1 MLFDEKTKGIAQAYL
16 SMLEERNKLNESH
29 FKVGDKV
36 KCIASGMMG
45 TVTKLDTPEEGKYY
59 TVKKESGK
67 MMKYAPDELK
77 KVSEMKEEK
86 IPKGHHKMPD
96 GTIMKDSDHKK
107 EVKESNTMKIA
118 NDIEAY
124 AKKSGGVDKNDM
136 MKVAF
141 MLKKGDMRGAKKYA
155 LTLDTDPK
163 EWLMTKM
170 GLMESKLDP
179 VNPAE
184 LKGSHKDR
192 KDKDINNDGKV
203 DSSDEFLHKRR
214 QAIAKASKNEAIEI
228 ELSKKGKLNSE
239 EEDDDDDAVANGNDK
254 MKVKFKKGSDDEKG
268 MKEASCGKVKVKE
281 AMEKK
286 SSLPFEPTSTKKPA
300 RNSDGTPQ
308 SPMSR
313 ARNLAQQGMKKQMA
327 KEGVEQVDE
336 ISKSTLGSYVK
347 KAAHD
352 AVIQRKIGADFEN
365 LANKARKP
373 AMKSSAEKL
382 GKDYTA
388 KSRKRRAGINTA
400 VDRLT
405 KEGVEQ
411 VDELIKK
418 TFENYTWDWDAIL
431 DAPEEEIDALIEE
444 LNDTDYESFVSE
456 FETLD
461 EGENWY
467 QGSTNS
473 KQPMTADGKETLEAR
488 AEADKAFVDAHRKS
502 VKVTDYPGKDKPVTN
517 AKPQSPT
524 RPGEKRNPEPMK
536 TLSDIRRK

>member
-124 AKKSGGVDKNDM
+124 AKKSGGIDKNDM

-141 MLKKGDMRGAKKYA
+141 MLKKGDMKGAKKYA

-184 LKGSHKDR
+184 LKGSYKDR

-214 QAIAKASKNEAIEI
+214 QAIAKSMKKEAIEI

-239 EEDDDDDAVANGNDK
+239 EEDDNDDAVANGNDK
-254 MKVKFKKGSDDEKG
+254 MKVKFKKGSDDERG

-286 SSLPFEPTSTKKPA
+286 SSLPFEPTATKKPA
-300 RNSDGTPQ
+300 KNSDGTPQ

-313 ARNLAQQGMKKQMA
+313 VRALAKQAMKKQMA
-327 KEGVEQVDE
+327 KED
-336 ISKSTLGSYVK
+336 
-347 KAAHD
+347 
-352 AVIQRKIGADFEN
+352 
-365 LANKARKP
+365 
-373 AMKSSAEKL
+373 
-382 GKDYTA
+382 
-388 KSRKRRAGINTA
+388 
-400 VDRLT
+400 
-405 KEGVEQ
+405 
-411 VDELIKK
+411 
-418 TFENYTWDWDAIL
+418 YTWDWDAIL

-444 LNDTDYESFVSE
+444 LNDTDYKSFVSE